1 MDDRYIKIRK
11 DILWKIIAIFITI
24 ILVGLL
30 IFQIYSRT
38 DKNKS
43 SEYAPVEYVDV
54 TYDHLTSKLTDSSQ
68 CYICGNHEMSL
79 MPYYRKFDTIGIL
92 SLNDCYVV
100 DLGLKEYDE
109 VGNERSNSDSTS
121 IRTTTQNSISYQI
134 HSTSSRGM
142 ASAEIELQDDY
153 KLDTSSLEKKLCSDC
168 LSKVTNVLAHSYRKG
183 EEKKETIPLCIIDF
197 ETLDVYSLQDYYRS
211 YFVRDYWVELDFF
224 ENRIDLSAYYL
235 PVRK

>member
-92 SLNDCYVV
+92 SLNVM
-100 DLGLKEYDE
+100 L
-109 VGNERSNSDSTS
+109 
-121 IRTTTQNSISYQI
+121 
-134 HSTSSRGM
+134 
-142 ASAEIELQDDY
+142 Y
-153 KLDTSSLEKKLCSDC
+153 K
-168 LSKVTNVLAHSYRKG
+168 
-183 EEKKETIPLCIIDF
+183 
-197 ETLDVYSLQDYYRS
+197 
-211 YFVRDYWVELDFF
+211 
-224 ENRIDLSAYYL
+224 
-235 PVRK
+235 